1 MATQLAHLGECLS
14 AEWED
19 VVSDPAQANN
29 WGLIKTATIMLAV
42 IQGLVSVQV
51 ITSCAVKLSC
61 WPDSFILSYQ
71 EDGNFYCFSK
81 REGNVDPP
89 GLVVWPISQGGR
101 WSVTGLQLLLSC
113 TVVVTLPRCY
123 PISLI
128 NSWGRLFFFFS
139 HQKGAIIQGELIIQ
153 GRQLSFQI
161 MLTES
166 HALNIFFHHPIK

>member
-1 MATQLAHLGECLS
+1 M
-14 AEWED
+14 
-19 VVSDPAQANN
+19 VSDPAQANN
-29 WGLIKTATIMLAV
+29 RGVIKTATIMLAV
-42 IQGLVSVQV
+42 IQDLVSVQV

-89 GLVVWPISQGGR
+89 GLVGR

-113 TVVVTLPRCY
+113 TVVVTLPRYY

-128 NSWGRLFFFFS
+128 NSWGRLLFFFRT
-139 HQKGAIIQGELIIQ
+139 KRG
-153 GRQLSFQI
+153 QLFE
-161 MLTES
+161 ES
-166 HALNIFFHHPIK
+166 